1 MFNNQKIYDEAMI
14 TELMDR
20 LSRIINEKLEQLQQT
35 ESSPYINGIDGL
47 AKYLG
52 VGLTLAQ
59 ELKNRKE
66 IAYSQRGR
74 QVWFKKS
81 DVDKF
86 MQRNR
91 A

>member
-1 MFNNQKIYDEAMI
+1 MI
-14 TELMDR
+14 TELTDR
-20 LSRIINEKLEQLQQT
+20 LSRIMNEKLEQLLQA

-52 VGLTLAQ
+52 IGSTLAQ

-66 IAYSQRGR
+66 IVCSQRGR